1 MEQNRGLTD
10 LIYEYYESR
19 ILFGIYRYGERL
31 SSVPQ
36 ICAAFRLGL
45 NTVLSAL
52 DKLEKNGY
60 IETEERKTA
69 RVIYQGS
76 EEVFRENA
84 AKYFVPRKEGI
95 IDFQYAGEFLF
106 LPMWKIGTPVVELD
120 VLNSAFGNGKNKGK
134 VTISPPVKLYFDILR
149 VFDNELLINLY
160 WQCLRYLKFLYPQ
173 RNEKRPVYAV
183 EGRLS
188 QEQINDMKQD
198 FDDYFT
204 SMQDEVLDFIE
215 TAREE
220 YHLENVKQIPFSWI
234 ICRRRPQVRYTLASE
249 IIREILWEDYPV
261 DSYLPSLP
269 KMAERYGVSLSTV
282 RRTLDVLNSLGVTRT
297 YMGIGT
303 KVCLEPVDIKI
314 LEIPEIRENLK
325 MHGEGMQILALTVSG
340 VTLFTLEAAEEKK
353 KGEFL
358 QRIRQLHGKTS
369 SILCIDV
376 LLSFISSECPSS
388 IIRECYEK
396 LRELAAWGYIFSAV
410 MMENGELNSSLDEF
424 IALLEEDLQKGDL
437 PAFAGRWQSF
447 IDNRLKYFY
456 AKLSFRKK

>member
-1 MEQNRGLTD
+1 M
-10 LIYEYYESR
+10 
-19 ILFGIYRYGERL
+19 RL
-31 SSVPQ
+31 Q
-36 ICAAFRLGL
+36 
-45 NTVLSAL
+45 
-52 DKLEKNGY
+52 
-60 IETEERKTA
+60 
-69 RVIYQGS
+69 
-76 EEVFRENA
+76 
-84 AKYFVPRKEGI
+84 
-95 IDFQYAGEFLF
+95 
-106 LPMWKIGTPVVELD
+106 
-120 VLNSAFGNGKNKGK
+120 
-134 VTISPPVKLYFDILR
+134 
-149 VFDNELLINLY
+149 
-160 WQCLRYLKFLYPQ
+160 
-173 RNEKRPVYAV
+173 
-183 EGRLS
+183 
-188 QEQINDMKQD
+188 
-198 FDDYFT
+198 
-204 SMQDEVLDFIE
+204 
-215 TAREE
+215 REE

-410 MMENGELNSSLDEF
+410 MMENRRAEQQPG
-424 IALLEEDLQKGDL
+424 
-437 PAFAGRWQSF
+437 
-447 IDNRLKYFY
+447 
-456 AKLSFRKK
+456 

>member
-1 MEQNRGLTD
+1 M
-10 LIYEYYESR
+10 
-19 ILFGIYRYGERL
+19 
-31 SSVPQ
+31 
-36 ICAAFRLGL
+36 
-45 NTVLSAL
+45 
-52 DKLEKNGY
+52 
-60 IETEERKTA
+60 
-69 RVIYQGS
+69 
-76 EEVFRENA
+76 
-84 AKYFVPRKEGI
+84 
-95 IDFQYAGEFLF
+95 
-106 LPMWKIGTPVVELD
+106 
-120 VLNSAFGNGKNKGK
+120 
-134 VTISPPVKLYFDILR
+134 
-149 VFDNELLINLY
+149 
-160 WQCLRYLKFLYPQ
+160 
-173 RNEKRPVYAV
+173 